1 MENLRKS
8 DCGKY
13 EKIRIESGE
22 RIKLLLYHRF
32 FSSQNL
38 FLRTTIVVKC
48 GKLTK
53 NLNAAR
59 EWVSLR

>member
-1 MENLRKS
+1 MRKS

-13 EKIRIESGE
+13 EKIRIESVV
-22 RIKLLLYHRF
+22 IVSKIF
-32 FSSQNL
+32 FKVKICFSEK
-38 FLRTTIVVKC
+38 TIVVKC